1 MTAEN
6 KQKTNPPSKLQR
18 FVIFCKMLLS
28 NTSSWIQVPLSNIIL
43 YAVRFQL
50 QPIPRVPFHMLN
62 HVIQVDIF
70 VLEHLFIPWLP
81 NAPNTSKPNHTDSVI
96 KNSTAAGQIFKLI

>member
-6 KQKTNPPSKLQR
+6 EHKTNPPSKLQR

-43 YAVRFQL
+43 YVVRFQL
-50 QPIPRVPFHMLN
+50 QPIPIVPFHKLN
-62 HVIQVDIF
+62 NVIQANIF
-70 VLEHLFIPWLP
+70 VLEHLFIL
-81 NAPNTSKPNHTDSVI
+81 
-96 KNSTAAGQIFKLI
+96 